1 VYVTKA
7 RVVTTPANITG
18 VVIAFPDAG
27 LELLETSPLC
37 GCHHNT
43 RDCPHR
49 ERLAATVPAGGGY

>member
-1 VYVTKA
+1 MVAEPLTA
-7 RVVTTPANITG
+7 RRL
-18 VVIAFPDAG
+18 VIAYPDAG

-49 ERLAATVPAGGGY
+49 ERLAASVPAH